1 MRDFR
6 LSKNFKIV
14 LNDTA
19 DLEQT
24 ELHSN
29 SFQLLKIAAMLR
41 LAASEVA
48 DCGGIEEQ
56 LPMLCQCCANACSVC
71 AGALCVCVCQD
82 MFKSRPCHFFVSCK
96 SASML
101 NTNGFQT
108 LSIAALRQ
116 RRRHLLPT
124 RFSGYD
130 LSNCFGSCHSVWHCA
145 GFQG

>member
-71 AGALCVCVCQD
+71 AGALCVCV
-82 MFKSRPCHFFVSCK
+82 P
-96 SASML
+96 
-101 NTNGFQT
+101 
-108 LSIAALRQ
+108 
-116 RRRHLLPT
+116 RHVQVTAMSLFCLVQICINVE
-124 RFSGYD
+124 YQW
-130 LSNCFGSCHSVWHCA
+130 LSNSIHCCPKA
-145 GFQG
+145 KKKTSSTDKIFRI

>member
-41 LAASEVA
+41 LPASEVA

-71 AGALCVCVCQD
+71 AGALCVCAKTCSSHGHVT
-82 MFKSRPCHFFVSCK
+82 FLSRANLHQC
-96 SASML
+96 
-101 NTNGFQT
+101 
-108 LSIAALRQ
+108 
-116 RRRHLLPT
+116 
-124 RFSGYD
+124 
-130 LSNCFGSCHSVWHCA
+130 
-145 GFQG
+145 